1 MCEQLALYLAKF
13 KAPLAVTAAASSSTS
28 APAAPPEGYKVPCAC
43 RA

>member
-13 KAPLAVTAAASSSTS
+13 KAPLAVTAAAASSAS
-28 APAAPPEGYKVPCAC
+28 APAAPPEGYKVPCTC